1 MYSTPIASPC
11 VLIVYVSPNSLVH
24 TRAVNLQDL
33 SGGLLAFN
41 KLTRIDLSGLGLT
54 GAKNTLYPTS
64 FCHIYRS
71 LHTGAFP
78 DQLYQ
83 RLFSFE
89 FFNFKGNDFDVD
101 KNTIKGVFITEFT
114 NIKDQ
119 TNIDLCYRDLTG
131 SSKTEVH

>member
-1 MYSTPIASPC
+1 M
-11 VLIVYVSPNSLVH
+11 H
-24 TRAVNLQDL
+24 TRAVNLQELLGDL
-33 SGGLLAFN
+33 SAFN
-41 KLTRIDLSGLGLT
+41 KLASLDLSGLGLT
-54 GAKNTLYPTS
+54 GAKKYVYVYPA
-64 FCHIYRS
+64 FCHITSYINLPHHIYIPLCRS

-78 DQLYQ
+78 DELYQ

-119 TNIDLCYRDLTG
+119 TNIDLSGRGLTG